1 MSKENHA
8 LSVAIMALPDVT
20 GSTLYGI
27 YDLFSSVGRDWGL
40 LMDGVP
46 GESRIDPKIVAAER
60 RPYTVA
66 NGLVIQPEI
75 SFEDSQQPDIVCV
88 PDILVAPGERL
99 GTKYDR
105 ERLWVRERLESGAT
119 IATACSGALLL
130 AEEGLLDGLEAT
142 THWAY
147 CNAFR
152 RDYPCVTLHP
162 NRALVATGEGQRI
175 VMAGGGTSWQ
185 DLVLYLIARFVGV
198 EEAMQVAKLYLI
210 NWHDIGQ
217 QPFAALARTL
227 KSEDTV
233 IAKCQE
239 WVALN
244 YESHSPVSA
253 MAELSGLAER
263 SFNRRFAKATGMTP
277 LEYVHTLRLE
287 EAKHLLERTE
297 APIEGIAQDVGYED
311 ASFFS
316 RLFRR
321 EVALTP
327 AQYRRRFGALR
338 QTLEAGAP
346 EKRRS
351 EKR

>member
-1 MSKENHA
+1 MPNKKHGLA
-8 LSVAIMALPDVT
+8 VAVMALPDVT
-20 GSTLYGI
+20 ASTLYGV
-27 YDLFSSVGRDWGL
+27 YDLFSSVSRDWGL
-40 LMDGVP
+40 LIDGVP
-46 GESRIDPKIVAAER
+46 GESRIKSTIVAAES
-60 RPYTVA
+60 RPFAVA
-66 NGLVIQPEI
+66 NGLVIQPEA
-75 SFEDSQQPDIVCV
+75 SFQDCQQPDVVCIPDVLV
-88 PDILVAPGERL
+88 PPGARL
-99 GTKYDR
+99 GETYDR
-105 ERLWVRERLESGAT
+105 ERRWVRECLESGST

-147 CNAFR
+147 CDAFK
-152 RDYPCVTLHP
+152 RDYPSVRLHP
-162 NRALVATGEGQRI
+162 NRALVATGQGQRI

-210 NWHDIGQ
+210 NWHNIGQ

-227 KSEDTV
+227 KSDDLV

-239 WVALN
+239 WVAQN
-244 YESHSPVSA
+244 YEFQSPVSA

-287 EAKHLLERTE
+287 EAKHLLERTQT
-297 APIEGIAQDVGYED
+297 PIEGIAMEVGYED

-321 EVALTP
+321 KVALTP

-338 QTLEAGAP
+338 ETLEAGVL
-346 EKRRS
+346 EN
-351 EKR
+351 